1 MAAKFLIDAVG
12 EVAKSLPFGEDRN
25 RVEAMI
31 HDYRGFQEAAEYLR
45 ARDLE
50 RAMPAF
56 DIVAR
61 VRRLICEAE
70 SAGDDA
76 VTLVQLKEAVSGG

>member
-1 MAAKFLIDAVG
+1 MAAKFLIDSV
-12 EVAKSLPFGEDRN
+12 EEFAKTLPFGEDRN

-31 HDYRGFQEAAEYLR
+31 HDYRGFQETAEHLR
-45 ARDLE
+45 ERDLE

-56 DIVAR
+56 DIVSR
-61 VRRLICEAE
+61 VRRLIREAD